1 MGWTD
6 GDDQAARRATLMAF
20 TDYYAAL
27 NISQNAT
34 DKEINDAFLYVFR
47 DEIPA
52 ERFRRAT
59 EAQVILANPK
69 KRAEY
74 DKNFGH
80 VMVVQAIKFPYLSGL
95 AYELANP
102 ERAHAKLLK
111 IIDDYKSFVEN
122 RSQTTWDDAQSENY
136 GYELFADDAMPYV
149 VLQFV
154 HEADLVKFANKLK
167 TERVVKQ

>member
-6 GDDQAARRATLMAF
+6 ADDQAPRRATLMAF

-27 NISQNAT
+27 NISRNAT
-34 DKEINDAFLYVFR
+34 DKEINDAFLLVFR
-47 DEIPA
+47 DETPA

-59 EAQVILANPK
+59 DAQAILANPK

-95 AYELANP
+95 TYELANP

-111 IIDDYKSFVEN
+111 IIEDYKSFVEN
-122 RSQTTWDDAQSENY
+122 CAQTTWDDAQSESY
-136 GYELFADDAMPYV
+136 SYELFADDEMPYV
-149 VLQFV
+149 VLQFLL
-154 HEADLVKFANKLK
+154 EADLVKFANKLK
-167 TERVVKQ
+167 AERVIKQ

>member
-1 MGWTD
+1 
-6 GDDQAARRATLMAF
+6 MAF

-27 NISQNAT
+27 NISRNAT

-59 EAQVILANPK
+59 EAQVVLANPK

-80 VMVVQAIKFPYLSGL
+80 VMVVQAIK
-95 AYELANP
+95 
-102 ERAHAKLLK
+102 LLK
-111 IIDDYKSFVEN
+111 VVDDYKSFVEA
-122 RSQTTWDDAQSENY
+122 REQTTWNDAQFENY
-136 GYELFADDAMPYV
+136 GYELIADDAMPYV

-167 TERVVKQ
+167 TERLVKQ